1 MMQKKY
7 DLISIGAGSAGL
19 AISIS
24 MKVMGFRVLLVDK
37 SAEHIGGEC
46 LHKGCV
52 PSKAL
57 IHVAKTIHQSTLAKK
72 FGKSSDGKVDIHK
85 VKQYINERIDI
96 IRTHENT
103 TYLRKKGID
112 VDLGEVKFTGK
123 NSIRVNDRSYAGK
136 NIVIATG
143 SSPKI
148 PDIEGLKQISY
159 LTNEHIFKID
169 KLPEKM
175 LIVGAGATGLEM
187 AQAFSRL
194 GSGVIVVDVANR
206 ILPAE
211 NEQLTGELKKLLEKE
226 GIKFY
231 LSAHINKFKSRDMAI
246 VKTRS
251 DEFNIQFDAVLIATG
266 RTPNIHHLDI
276 EKAGIHVNSGKIV
289 LNEQMQTSN
298 KHVFVSGDATGKFF
312 YSQAAELESSVIF
325 RNLIFPVKKKI
336 NYQDL
341 SWVTFT
347 DPEVATFGLTE
358 HELKKQ
364 KQSYDVLFTD
374 FVNEDKA
381 IIDDYQY
388 GKLKIFTKTTLFGK
402 KRILGGTMLAPEAG
416 NMIQELLFAKYN
428 NISFTSFF
436 DKIYPYPVSSRIIKD
451 VAIEDRIN
459 TLKNWMKKIIRWLYS
474 IN

>member
-1 MMQKKY
+1 
-7 DLISIGAGSAGL
+7 
-19 AISIS
+19 
-24 MKVMGFRVLLVDK
+24 
-37 SAEHIGGEC
+37 
-46 LHKGCV
+46 
-52 PSKAL
+52 
-57 IHVAKTIHQSTLAKK
+57 
-72 FGKSSDGKVDIHK
+72 
-85 VKQYINERIDI
+85 
-96 IRTHENT
+96 
-103 TYLRKKGID
+103 
-112 VDLGEVKFTGK
+112 
-123 NSIRVNDRSYAGK
+123 
-136 NIVIATG
+136 
-143 SSPKI
+143 
-148 PDIEGLKQISY
+148 
-159 LTNEHIFKID
+159 
-169 KLPEKM
+169 
-175 LIVGAGATGLEM
+175 
-187 AQAFSRL
+187 
-194 GSGVIVVDVANR
+194 
-206 ILPAE
+206 
-211 NEQLTGELKKLLEKE
+211 
-226 GIKFY
+226 
-231 LSAHINKFKSRDMAI
+231 MAI

-251 DEFNIQFDAVLIATG
+251 NEFNIQFDAVLIATG

-451 VAIEDRIN
+451 VAIEDRIK